1 MSSDV
6 NSTFIDYFAEFKNV
20 PKEWEEAQNFLNWYL
35 TQTTNFLN
43 AKSIG
48 IYSNQIIP
56 SGKQVYVNATSYD
69 ALRTTVV
76 FGALPDSTTKRV
88 SHNLEV
94 DSSFRILN
102 IYLTANDTSDLKYF
116 CLQYFSIAAGD
127 IVLSMDETDVIVTT
141 ASDYS
146 AYNAALVVVEFVTG
160 VT

>member
-1 MSSDV
+1 
-6 NSTFIDYFAEFKNV
+6 
-20 PKEWEEAQNFLNWYL
+20 
-35 TQTTNFLN
+35 
-43 AKSIG
+43 
-48 IYSNQIIP
+48 
-56 SGKQVYVNATSYD
+56 
-69 ALRTTVV
+69 
-76 FGALPDSTTKRV
+76 V